1 MGTGAEFAKK
11 LGIAGAIFVL
21 ILGVVS
27 TAMLFFSRG
36 STVEGYEKPESD
48 KYYAQHL
55 PELEREIEENLLPKA
70 GAPQVTVELTG
81 DKILISGEKTQLRTA
96 RLAIIHYF
104 DEDLF
109 EFTEVPE

>member
-11 LGIAGAIFVL
+11 LGTAGAIFVL
-21 ILGVVS
+21 VLGIIF

-36 STVEGYEKPESD
+36 STVEGYEKPETD
-48 KYYAQHL
+48 KYYAGHME
-55 PELEREIEENLLPKA
+55 ELEREVRENLLPKA
-70 GAPQVTVELTG
+70 GAPEVTVELSEG
-81 DKILISGEKTQLRTA
+81 KILVSGEKAELHTA

-109 EFTEVPE
+109 EFKEVPE